1 MKKYITGIIIG
12 ILISSSSVFAIN
24 YLYNANDV
32 SYDPKDETWDVDNV
46 NSAIGDLYS
55 KIDNNKIFN
64 LGTGTSFNIK
74 QMSETKG
81 NALYGIDWSNLTSDN
96 FIITNLTSQTQYY
109 TGGSGLN
116 PAWSGH
122 PAYVNFTAATKS
134 YNQST
139 GILTVNNAYA
149 YGYVAGNASWS
160 PVAYAP
166 STVYLVLGN
175 IISVN

>member
-24 YLYNANDV
+24 YLYKADEI
-32 SYDPKDETWDVDNV
+32 SYDPKDTSWDVDNV

-55 KIDNNKIFN
+55 KLDNNKVFN

-81 NALYGIDWSNLTSDN
+81 NALYGIDWSNLTNDN
-96 FIITNLTSQTQYY
+96 FIIANLTGQTQYN
-109 TGGSGLN
+109 TSGSGLN

-122 PAYVNFTAATKS
+122 PAFVDFTAAKKS
-134 YNQST
+134 YNQSN
-139 GILTVNNAYA
+139 GILTINNAYA
-149 YGYVAGNASWS
+149 WGYVAGNASWNS
-160 PVAYAP
+160 TANIP
-166 STVYLVLGN
+166 STIYLVLGN
-175 IISVN
+175 IVSAN